1 MSDEKVPHSKE
12 HKGRWIG
19 ISHNVGDK
27 LTFHIYCEDTGRI
40 VSCIVICTADP
51 KRGEITNQQLALTPF
66 LTHDIDFESDTS
78 NQNKTD
84 FEHKLTK
91 TSF

>member
-27 LTFHIYCEDTGRI
+27 MTFHIYCEDTGRI
-40 VSCIVICTADP
+40 VSCSVICTVDP
-51 KRGEITNQQLALTPF
+51 KRGSIVNQQIKPSPFPTQDTALEFSPTNQIPS
-66 LTHDIDFESDTS
+66 I
-78 NQNKTD
+78 
-84 FEHKLTK
+84 
-91 TSF
+91 